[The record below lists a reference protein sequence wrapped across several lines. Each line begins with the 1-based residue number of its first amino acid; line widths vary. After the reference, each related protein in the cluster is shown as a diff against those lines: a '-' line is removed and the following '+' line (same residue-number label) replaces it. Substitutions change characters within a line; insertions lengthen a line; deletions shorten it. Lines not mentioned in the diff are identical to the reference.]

1 MSLRTLSAIERLW
14 LHAGEPGVPFALSI
28 VVQGQGALDGLQAA
42 VTQAASAN
50 PGMRAR
56 LQQGLWAP
64 RWVLGPVPQ
73 VVQLGALEPGALD
86 WLPDA
91 PFQVGVA
98 PGPTLVVTA
107 HHALMDGRGL
117 WHVVQEIGRALRG
130 DDLLGGDDAIDDR
143 TLLTGGRAV
152 PTPPG
157 QVTAATG
164 PFTTGARPVWATR
177 RVTGRWSV
185 LTARLVAAVAAHA
198 RRDASERAVRV
209 DVPVDLRD
217 GRRTSANL
225 TGIVPL
231 VVPAHATPEG
241 VDQAL
246 RDALD
251 RGDALRWLQTTQTLR
266 RMPDRVLG
274 PLVRHKASQARAS
287 DTWDN
292 TAVVSNLGRVD
303 PQTLSAPGFHATR
316 VFWIPP
322 CAATT
327 SVFLGILGD
336 AAGVEITA
344 VAPAGLGDQGRLD
357 ALLDRLAATL
367 TVA

>member
-1 MSLRTLSAIERLW
+1 MTLRALSAIERLW
-14 LHAGEPGVPFALSI
+14 LHAGDGPFALSI
-28 VVQGQGALDGLQAA
+28 VVQGQGTLDGLQDA
-42 VTQAASAN
+42 VNRAASVN
-50 PGMRAR
+50 PGVCGQLER
-56 LQQGLWAP
+56 GLWAP

-73 VVQLGALEPGALD
+73 VVALDALEPGPLD

-91 PFQVGVA
+91 PFQVAVA

-107 HHALMDGRGL
+107 RHALMDGRGL

-130 DDLLGGDDAIDDR
+130 EPLLGGDDAFDDR
-143 TLLTGGRAV
+143 DLLQGGRAV

-164 PFTTGARPVWATR
+164 PFTGDPRPVWAHR
-177 RVTGRWSV
+177 RVPGRWSQ
-185 LTARLVAAVAAHA
+185 LTARVVTAVAAHA
-198 RRDASERAVRV
+198 RRSDPERAVRV

-217 GRRTSANL
+217 GRLSSGNL

-231 VVPAHATPEG
+231 VVPAGAGVEG
-241 VDQAL
+241 VDRAL
-246 RDALD
+246 RESLE
-251 RGDALRWLQTTQTLR
+251 RGDAERWLQTTQTVR
-266 RMPDRVLG
+266 WMPDRVLG
-274 PLVRHKASQARAS
+274 PLVQHKAAQARATS
-287 DTWDN
+287 TWDN

-303 PQTLSAPGFHATR
+303 PKSLCAPGFQATR

-327 SVFLGILGD
+327 SVFLGLLGD
-336 AAGVEITA
+336 AAGVELTA

-357 ALLDRLAATL
+357 ALLDTLAAHL
-367 TVA
+367 D